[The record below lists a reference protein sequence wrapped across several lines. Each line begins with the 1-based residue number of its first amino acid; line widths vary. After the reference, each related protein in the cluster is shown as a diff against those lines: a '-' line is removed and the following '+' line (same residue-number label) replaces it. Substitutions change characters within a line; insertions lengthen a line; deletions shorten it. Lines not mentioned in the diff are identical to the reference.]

1 MILGDDGRIT
11 GFPLSRCQPPSRP
24 NSLQKGSAVENSR
37 DRASR
42 GIRAF
47 PPLASH
53 SRRRKIYTTSL
64 SILRVVSQTI
74 LRPLASVRR
83 VHRAVVSTSERRRS
97 FSSAVTSLLLSPPSS
112 AAPSLLPSFPQ
123 HEIRKENRREPSR
136 RRVSAGA
143 GDGLKAW
150 QLHPSGLR
158 W

>member
-53 SRRRKIYTTSL
+53 SQRRKIYTTSL

-83 VHRAVVSTSERRRS
+83 VHRAVVSTSEWRRS
-97 FSSAVTSLLLSPPSS
+97 FSSAVTSLLLSPPPS
-112 AAPSLLPSFPQ
+112 AAPSLPPSSRMKSEKKTGENLPDGGFPRGLAMDLKPGSFI
-123 HEIRKENRREPSR
+123 HR
-136 RRVSAGA
+136 
-143 GDGLKAW
+143 D
-150 QLHPSGLR
+150 
-158 W
+158 